1 MPAIVTNKIRLSTAK
16 QFVESFDETSPTSY
30 YLFIGKSTAWNDDL
44 SPTVPVDSPDVQYY
58 VHEDI
63 IFMKKLQAN
72 NITHAIRRYN
82 WTTDVVYREYSHD
95 IDLFATVNRTT
106 AGPLSGG
113 DVTPFYVVTTTN
125 DEYRIYKCINNN
137 NNQASTSDPSITD
150 TGIGEGDLSGEK
162 GLIYC
167 PDGYIWKFMY
177 SVSDAEM
184 LKFVTSDWIP
194 VRTLKHN
201 DTSRQWTVQSA
212 ARDGAIE
219 VIDVTNA
226 GSGYGSAPTLTIT
239 SPHKGGTQ
247 AVSQTL
253 TLSGG
258 VVRTPI
264 KLNTVGTGYYKQPT
278 ITVSSGNL
286 AVRAVLSPKGGHGF
300 DAVSEL
306 GGVAVMIYVELSGSE
321 SNQLIT
327 VNDYRRIGIIIDPIQ
342 LSSIQTSAGIVSSG
356 FPEITYLSGYT
367 STVGAEAGKIA
378 IDISANNNIKLNGSS
393 TLNLGDLL
401 GKEIVI
407 ISGPAK
413 GERRK
418 IIGHS
423 TDGNKVLLLDRN
435 WTISPDQR
443 PTTSSK
449 YGILTDSNAENNLYK
464 FILKGNS
471 TPDPFTI
478 DSTITATGGKSAKVV
493 QYVPAVVSPASPAYV
508 LVNEVVG
515 QFSPD
520 DALNEVGSNN
530 NAEIASSSLSATKLG
545 SQEYYG
551 DVIYLENRRPINRAS
566 DQTEELRIVLEF

>member
-30 YLFIGKSTAWNDDL
+30 YLFIGKSTTWNDDL

-58 VHEDI
+58 IHEDI

-82 WTTDVVYREYSHD
+82 WTTGVYYREYSHD
-95 IDLFATVNRTT
+95 IDLFATVNRTS
-106 AGPLSGG
+106 AGALSPS

-125 DEYRIYKCINNN
+125 DEYRIYKCVNNN
-137 NNQASTSDPSITD
+137 IGAASTIDPSTID
-150 TGIGEGDLSGEK
+150 TGTGEGDTTGNN

-167 PDGYIWKFMY
+167 SDGYIWKFMY
-177 SVSDAEM
+177 SISDADM

-194 VRTLKHN
+194 VKTVKYN
-201 DTSRQWTVQSA
+201 DSSRQWAVQSA

-219 VIDVTNA
+219 VIDVISA
-226 GSGYGSAPTLTIT
+226 GSGYSVAPTITIP

-247 AVSQTL
+247 AVSQTI
-253 TLSGG
+253 TISGG
-258 VVRTPI
+258 SVVTPI
-264 KLNTVGTGYYKQPT
+264 KLSTVGTGYYKQPT

-286 AVRAVLSPKGGHGF
+286 NVRAILSPKGGHGF

-321 SNQLIT
+321 SSQLIT
-327 VNDYRRIGIIIDPIQ
+327 LNDYRRIGIIVDPVELNSVKTSQ
-342 LSSIQTSAGIVSSG
+342 GVATSSPGTIN
-356 FPEITYLSGYT
+356 YLSPYT
-367 STVGAEAGKIA
+367 SST
-378 IDISANNNIKLNGSS
+378 NPFTQFNNIKVASIVTPDG
-393 TLNLGDLL
+393 TFL

-407 ISGPAK
+407 LSGPGK

-418 IIGHS
+418 IIGYHES
-423 TDGNKVLLLDRN
+423 SDVLLVDRD
-435 WTISPDQR
+435 WPTISD
-443 PTTSSK
+443 PTTRSIIGSTSI
-449 YGILTDSNAENNLYK
+449 YGILTNSTSENNLYK
-464 FILKGNS
+464 FELTTNS
-471 TPDPFTI
+471 TPGSFTI
-478 DSTITATGGKSAKVV
+478 DSTITASGGKSAKIV
-493 QYVPAVVSPASPAYV
+493 QYTPASSPDPAYV

-515 QFSPD
+515 QF
-520 DALNEVGSNN
+520 AASNSISDGTN
-530 NAEIASSSLSATKLG
+530 SATIATATKLG

-566 DQTEELRIVLEF
+566 DQTEEIRIVLEF

>member
-30 YLFIGKSTAWNDDL
+30 YLFIGKSTTWNDDL

-58 VHEDI
+58 IHEDI

-82 WTTDVVYREYSHD
+82 WTTGVYYREYSHD
-95 IDLFATVNRTT
+95 IDLFATVNRTS
-106 AGPLSGG
+106 AGALSPS

-125 DEYRIYKCINNN
+125 DEYRIYKCVNNN
-137 NNQASTSDPSITD
+137 IGAASTIDPSTID
-150 TGIGEGDLSGEK
+150 TGTGEGDTSGNN

-167 PDGYIWKFMY
+167 SDGYIWKFMY
-177 SVSDAEM
+177 SVSDADM

-194 VRTLKHN
+194 VKTVKYN
-201 DTSRQWTVQSA
+201 DSSRQWAVQSA

-219 VIDVTNA
+219 VIDVISA
-226 GSGYGSAPTLTIT
+226 GSGYSVAPTITIP

-247 AVSQTL
+247 AVSQTI
-253 TLSGG
+253 TISGG
-258 VVRTPI
+258 SVVTPI
-264 KLNTVGTGYYKQPT
+264 KLSTVGTGYYKEPT
-278 ITVSSGNL
+278 ITVSAGNL
-286 AVRAVLSPKGGHGF
+286 NVRAILSPKGGHGF

-321 SNQLIT
+321 SSQLIT
-327 VNDYRRIGIIIDPIQ
+327 LNDYRRIGIIVDPVE
-342 LSSIQTSAGIVSSG
+342 LNSTGTSAGYVSSS
-356 FPEITYLSGYT
+356 FPVITYLSGFSS
-367 STVGAEAGKIA
+367 STNPIT
-378 IDISANNNIKLNGSS
+378 ANNNIRIATTPTS
-393 TLNLGDLL
+393 TLL
-401 GKEIVI
+401 GKEITI

-418 IIGHS
+418 IIGYS
-423 TDGNKVLLLDRN
+423 TTNNTLLVDRD

-443 PTTSSK
+443 PTTSSV
-449 YGILTDSNAENNLYK
+449 YGILTNSTSENNLYK
-464 FILKGNS
+464 FELTTNS
-471 TPDPFTI
+471 TPGSFTI
-478 DSTITATGGKSAKVV
+478 DSTITASGGKSAKIV
-493 QYVPAVVSPASPAYV
+493 QYTPASSPDPAYV

-515 QFSPD
+515 QF
-520 DALNEVGSNN
+520 AASNSISDGTN
-530 NAEIASSSLSATKLG
+530 SATIATATKLG

-566 DQTEELRIVLEF
+566 DQTEEIRIVLEF

>member
-63 IFMKKLQAN
+63 IFMKKLQVN

-82 WTTDVVYREYSHD
+82 WTTGVYYREYYHD
-95 IDLFATVNRTT
+95 IDLFETVNKTT
-106 AGPLSGG
+106 AGALSGG

-125 DEYRIYKCINNN
+125 DEYRIYKCVNNN
-137 NNQASTSDPSITD
+137 NNAASTIDPSTID
-150 TGIGEGDLSGEK
+150 TGTGEGDTAGNN

-167 PDGYIWKFMY
+167 SDGYIWKFMY
-177 SVSDAEM
+177 SVSDADM

-194 VRTLKHN
+194 VKTVKYN

-212 ARDGAIE
+212 GRDGAIE

-226 GSGYGSAPTLTIT
+226 GSGYSSAPTLTIA

-253 TLSGG
+253 SISGG
-258 VVRTPI
+258 AVVTPI
-264 KLNTVGTGYYKQPT
+264 KLTTVGTGYYKEPT
-278 ITVSSGNL
+278 ITVSAGNL

-321 SNQLIT
+321 SDQLIT
-327 VNDYRRIGIIIDPIQ
+327 VNDYRRIGIIVDPIQ
-342 LSSIQTSAGIVSSG
+342 LSSIGTSAGIVSSG
-356 FPEITYLSGYT
+356 FPVITYLAGFT
-367 STVGAEAGKIA
+367 SSTNP
-378 IDISANNNIKLNGSS
+378 ISANNNIRIATTPSGSF
-393 TLNLGDLL
+393 L
-401 GKEIVI
+401 GKEITI

-418 IIGHS
+418 IIGYS
-423 TDGNKVLLLDRN
+423 TTNNTLLVDRD
-435 WTISPDQR
+435 WITSPDQR
-443 PTTSSK
+443 PTTSSV
-449 YGILTDSNAENNLYK
+449 YGILTNSTSENNLYK
-464 FILKGNS
+464 FELTTNS
-471 TPDPFTI
+471 TPGSFTI
-478 DSTITATGGKSAKVV
+478 DSTITASGGKTAKIV
-493 QYVPAVVSPASPAYV
+493 QYVPASNPDPAYV

-515 QFSPD
+515 QF
-520 DALNEVGSNN
+520 
-530 NAEIASSSLSATKLG
+530 ASTNSISDGTNSATISTTATKLG

-566 DQTEELRIVLEF
+566 DQTEEIRIVLEF